1 MSLIDPLMYFVSF
14 GAVLV
19 LIASMLALLI
29 WILLKLRRTI
39 IRLLGGTVE

>member
-1 MSLIDPLMYFVSF
+1 MYFVSF

-19 LIASMLALLI
+19 LIASTLSLLV
-29 WILLKLRRTI
+29 WILLKLRRII